1 MTVFK
6 NSDELQKIL
15 GGFFNVLVKD
25 PVIGG
30 KLKDSR
36 LVIKFNYT
44 NPDLSITAD
53 CSQADT
59 KLTYNDTVTKPEV
72 EMFMQADVAHKFWLG
87 EVNLVMAVARRQMV
101 VKGPIPRI
109 LKLLPVIKPA
119 YQMYKDYLKKLVM
132 LPVNQANCKRV
143 G

>member
-1 MTVFK
+1 MPTFK
-6 NSDELQKIL
+6 DSAELQKIL
-15 GGFFNVLVKD
+15 GGFFELLIKD

-30 KLKDSR
+30 KFKDSK

-44 NPDLSITAD
+44 NPELSITAN
-53 CSQADT
+53 CALPEI
-59 KLTYNDTVTKPEV
+59 KLSFNDTATRPEV

-87 EVNLVMAVARRQMV
+87 EINLVMAVARRQMI

-119 YQMYKDYLKKLVM
+119 YQMYKDYLKGLCVK
-132 LPVNQANCKRV
+132 
-143 G
+143 